1 MSAKGIFL
9 RRLAM
14 SAVTAL
20 SLITAAHAADM
31 SEEAIAERI
40 APVGSV
46 YLDGEAPVVETA
58 AAPSGPRTGETIY
71 NTFCMACHTTGV
83 AGAPKIGDAAAWEP
97 RIAQGRD
104 ILNNHAIN
112 GFNGMPAKGT
122 CMDCSDDEIIA
133 TIDYMLE
140 Q

>member
-9 RRLAM
+9 RRLAV

-20 SLITAAHAADM
+20 SLVSAVHAADM

-46 YLDGEAPVVETA
+46 YLEGEAPVETA
-58 AAPSGPRTGETIY
+58 AVPSGPRAGDAVY
-71 NTFCMACHTTGV
+71 NTYCMACHSTGA
-83 AGAPKIGDAAAWEP
+83 AGAPKAGDAAAWEP
-97 RIAQGRD
+97 RLAQGKD
-104 ILNNHAIN
+104 TLLSHAIN

-122 CMDCSDDEIIA
+122 CMDCSDDEIVA
-133 TIDYMLE
+133 AIDHMLSL
-140 Q
+140 